1 MKDFGVVKKILGMKI
16 TRDINFSVLF
26 LSHKNYIK
34 KLLLPFN
41 MHYAK
46 SVVLLLL
53 LTSRTVSIAMFYYS

>member
-34 KLLLPFN
+34 KLLPFN

-46 SVVLLLL
+46 SVC
-53 LTSRTVSIAMFYYS
+53 TPIATHFTYC